1 MSAASVSAIKKQK
14 NAQMYEAYSYEY
26 THLKPFVEKHEG
38 GGTPGRQD
46 PASQMAS
53 SMRFTTKTDRKSD
66 LGGSFRADRSPL
78 SMSERVK
85 SVRKM
90 SRAQSV
96 HVKGF

>member
-14 NAQMYEAYSYEY
+14 NAQMYETYSYEY
-26 THLKPFVEKHEG
+26 PLLKPFVEKHEG
-38 GGTPGRQD
+38 GETPGRQG

-66 LGGSFRADRSPL
+66 LGGSFRDRSPL

-85 SVRKM
+85 SVRRM